1 MSFEIY
7 GPDPT
12 VLDTSGRKPHIL
24 IVGAGLAGLT
34 LAILLHKADIPFDIF
49 EKSPEARAVGAA
61 LFLAPQVLPIFQQ
74 LGILDEYLAQS
85 LPCSSVHFFNQD
97 RQPDFQLDFQLYGE
111 M

>member
-12 VLDTSGRKPHIL
+12 VLDTSGRKPHVL
-24 IVGAGLAGLT
+24 IVGAGLA
-34 LAILLHKADIPFDIF
+34 AILLHKADIPFDIF
-49 EKSPEARAVGAA
+49 EKSPETRAVGAA

-74 LGILDEYLAQS
+74 LGVLDEYLAHS
-85 LPCSSVHFFNQD
+85 LPCSSVHFFNQK